1 MKSAKIVPAP
11 CASSCRT
18 ERIPRTLF
26 FRPYSGA
33 TWSVDRNLMLDRLTD
48 NLEIRQN
55 ATGEPS
61 RGKNKKS
68 AGACGAKRER
78 TMDAETIGF
87 AGTGRMGGPIDGRLL
102 SAGCSL
108 GNDDC

>member
-33 TWSVDRNLMLDRLTD
+33 TWPVDRNLMLDRLTD
-48 NLEIRQN
+48 NLDIRRN
-55 ATGEPS
+55 AAGEPG
-61 RGKNKKS
+61 RDKNKK
-68 AGACGAKRER
+68 AACGATGSEPWQQKQSALSER
-78 TMDAETIGF
+78 AAWADRWPGA
-87 AGTGRMGGPIDGRLL
+87 
-102 SAGCSL
+102 CSTPAIRYAFT
-108 GNDDC
+108 